1 METVQ
6 KNEFVALKYTGY
18 ANGVL
23 FDSNEEAH
31 IKQIHPQAEA
41 RELILVVGKGMIVP
55 GLDKALEGKE
65 IGKSYE
71 ITLSAREGF
80 GERRRDLVKT
90 IPLKVFTEKEVHP
103 YPGLVLTMDDMVVK
117 ILTISGARVITDFN
131 NPLAGKELKYTFR
144 VTRKV
149 TDETEKARA
158 LFEVSFKGVPEF
170 EVKDTIV
177 VKGPKILEVY
187 AKGFSSVFKELMGKE
202 LSYEFKELPSDK
214 KRKAV
219 TDEHAHSHEGHNHS
233 HEGHEHHKH
242 DEHGN

>member
-18 ANGVL
+18 ANGV
-23 FDSNEEAH
+23 FFYSNEEAH

-158 LFEVSFKGVPEF
+158 LFEV
-170 EVKDTIV
+170 KDTIV

-214 KRKAV
+214 KRKA
-219 TDEHAHSHEGHNHS
+219 
-233 HEGHEHHKH
+233 
-242 DEHGN
+242 